1 MDWREGV
8 GRGGAGAAEPSG
20 GGKAGERGGEAGE
33 KAEPERWCVSVEAA
47 GGGVQEEG
55 CEPEVTAGRDVE
67 AEGVMDV
74 ARHPAA
80 MWAGMVLKSGMG
92 WPVDVDA

>member
-1 MDWREGV
+1 M
-8 GRGGAGAAEPSG
+8 
-20 GGKAGERGGEAGE
+20 
-33 KAEPERWCVSVEAA
+33 EAA